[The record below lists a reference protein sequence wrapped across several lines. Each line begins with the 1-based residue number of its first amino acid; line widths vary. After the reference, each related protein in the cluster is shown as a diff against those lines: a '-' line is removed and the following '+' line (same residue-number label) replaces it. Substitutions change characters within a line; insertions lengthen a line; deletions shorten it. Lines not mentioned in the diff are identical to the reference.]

1 MTEEA
6 PKESRANKLRREF
19 DRTFASPPVPTSEEW
34 EDLLLVRIAGD
45 PYAIRMRDI
54 MGILAKRTI
63 IPVPAEAPGLLG
75 LVGIRGEIVPV
86 FGLSSWLGY
95 GVDAD
100 SAVWMIVCGTDEPIG
115 FGFSEF
121 EGHKRLEKSAIH
133 LYDKSQSPRQYIHE
147 MAAIEAGVRPVIAVS
162 LVVASIR
169 SRRAPQRPE
178 KE

>member
-1 MTEEA
+1 MTEKA
-6 PKESRANKLRREF
+6 ARESRASELRRVF
-19 DRTFASPPVPTSEEW
+19 DRAFALPAASTFEEL

-45 PYAIRMRDI
+45 PYTIRLRDI
-54 MGILAKRTI
+54 TGILTKRTI
-63 IPVPAEAPGLLG
+63 IPVPARAPGLLG

-95 GVDAD
+95 GEDAD

-121 EGHKRLEKSAIH
+121 EGHLRIPKSVIH
-133 LYDKSQSPRQYIHE
+133 TDDNSHGPRQYIHE
-147 MAAIEAGVRPVIAVS
+147 MATIEAGVRPVIALS
-162 LVVASIR
+162 QLVATLR
-169 SRRAPQRPE
+169 NRPGLQRPE